1 MQPAN
6 RLARAPLAEGG
17 TQTETTPEGFQVK
30 INGVSLVDLLQMFH
44 LSRRSLTLK
53 LREGTLH
60 IREGEVIHAEFG
72 ELSGEPAVR
81 KLLELRGGELQ
92 TEHLV
97 STPVSVRRP
106 LASVL
111 LDALVSLDE
120 ANEEISFLADKK
132 ANDDFEA
139 PMPAPRPSQLDA
151 ICGSISRNIEGAQ
164 CCVIVDLDRGI
175 LLGCDAQPPPQ
186 HLAMEVLL
194 DTALDL
200 FSRGQFPTLESLL
213 AEDGLYEREPDSATH
228 EVWVHRGERLYLG
241 KRLNENSAVL
251 LITDARQCPTVHLA
265 ELRATLARGV
275 STMPEPIQGRI

>member
-1 MQPAN
+1 MQPAI
-6 RLARAPLAEGG
+6 RLAHALAEVG
-17 TQTETTPEGFQVK
+17 TQTQTAPEGFQVK

-60 IREGEVIHAEFG
+60 LREGEVIHAEFG
-72 ELSGEPAVR
+72 EISGEPAIR

-120 ANEEISFLADKK
+120 ANEGLSFLADQE
-132 ANDDFEA
+132 ANDNFD
-139 PMPAPRPSQLDA
+139 APRAPTRLSQLDA
-151 ICGSISRNIEGAQ
+151 ICGSISRNVEGAQ

-175 LLGCDAQPPPQ
+175 LLGCDEQPPLQ
-186 HLAMEVLL
+186 HLASEVLL

-213 AEDGLYEREPDSATH
+213 ADDSRYNGGPDNYTH
-228 EVWVHRGERLYLG
+228 EVWVHRGDRLYLG
-241 KRLNENSAVL
+241 KRLNDNSAVL
-251 LITDARQCPTVHLA
+251 VITDASQCPTTNLA
-265 ELRATLARGV
+265 QLRATLARGA
-275 STMPEPIQGRI
+275 STIPDPS